1 MTSLRLLAGT
11 GVVEGFPWALP
22 AAEPRKT
29 RAEAGRAVQNRA
41 LESFPDLPVAL
52 VGKRHIPMFSTVWG
66 HCGVAGPDDH
76 KLRKGEASTFG
87 TLWRLT
93 GQYSRLATFSGTLTF
108 RMTSH
113 SFSHKVAI
121 VFDVGD

>member
-11 GVVEGFPWALP
+11 GVVGGFPWSLP
-22 AAEPRKT
+22 AADHRKT
-29 RAEAGRAVQNRA
+29 RAEAERAGQNRA
-41 LESFPDLPVAL
+41 LNSFPDLPVVL

-66 HCGVAGPDDH
+66 HCGVARPEGH
-76 KLRKGEASTFG
+76 KLRKSASTFC

-93 GQYSRLATFSGTLTF
+93 GQYSQLATFSGTLAF

-121 VFDVGD
+121 FFFDV